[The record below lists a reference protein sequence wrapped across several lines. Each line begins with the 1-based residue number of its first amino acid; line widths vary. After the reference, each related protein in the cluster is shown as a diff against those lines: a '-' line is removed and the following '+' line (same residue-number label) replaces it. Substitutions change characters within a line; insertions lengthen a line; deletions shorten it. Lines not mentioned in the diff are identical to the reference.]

1 MSLKE
6 LGIIHKQIEPI
17 LVVYNNFRGDIKDIP
32 SRIEEFRE
40 DSTIFPSNP
49 VIVVIDYGVYSEGGS
64 DMDICLPTDK
74 NFNKEGFS
82 LKKLEE
88 VEVLSMYHNGSY
100 NTLSE
105 TSQILF
111 NYFSE
116 HAVLGTTKIRL
127 VIQESDKKNSNK
139 NRIEIQGIL
148 HLWDSRLEKNLN
160 RVLDDK
166 EKSNS
171 IMKHREMFSIETSKE
186 EKTLWIKSVIAKLD
200 KETDNYQKY
209 DILSSC
215 AHKFSQK
222 RIDKLRDI
230 YEKTENVDA
239 VIEEMHK
246 DYLWYENPT
255 REGGVIYTTKI
266 PVNLEGYKNAKTLE
280 EKKRN
285 YCHCSLVRDYWDE
298 GISPT
303 FCNCS
308 AGWYRQIWEG
318 IFKKPVRIEI
328 LKTLLRGDET
338 CEFAIHIPLDDKN
351 S

>member
-64 DMDICLPTDK
+64 DMDICLPIDK

-100 NTLSE
+100 NTLNE

-186 EKTLWIKSVIAKLD
+186 EKL
-200 KETDNYQKY
+200 Y
-209 DILSSC
+209 
-215 AHKFSQK
+215 
-222 RIDKLRDI
+222 
-230 YEKTENVDA
+230 
-239 VIEEMHK
+239 
-246 DYLWYENPT
+246 
-255 REGGVIYTTKI
+255 G
-266 PVNLEGYKNAKTLE
+266 
-280 EKKRN
+280 
-285 YCHCSLVRDYWDE
+285 
-298 GISPT
+298 
-303 FCNCS
+303 
-308 AGWYRQIWEG
+308 
-318 IFKKPVRIEI
+318 
-328 LKTLLRGDET
+328 
-338 CEFAIHIPLDDKN
+338 
-351 S
+351 

>member
-1 MSLKE
+1 M
-6 LGIIHKQIEPI
+6 GIIHKKIKP
-17 LVVYNNFRGDIKDIP
+17 VFVAYTNFRGKIKDIH
-32 SRIEEFRE
+32 SKINKFRE
-40 DSTIFPSNP
+40 NFITSPRTTNIA
-49 VIVVIDYGVYSEGGS
+49 VIDYGVYSEGGS
-64 DMDICLPTDK
+64 DIDICIPVDK
-74 NFNKEGFS
+74 DFNQEG
-82 LKKLEE
+82 LKIKTIEE
-88 VEVLSMYHNGSY
+88 VEVLSIVHKGSI
-100 NTLSE
+100 NLLNE
-105 TSQILF
+105 TSQKLF
-111 NYFSE
+111 TYFSE
-116 HAVLGTTKIRL
+116 HSVLGTTKIRL
-127 VIQESDKKNSNK
+127 VYQQFENPESDE
-139 NRIEIQGIL
+139 NRIELQGIL
-148 HLWDSRLEKNLN
+148 HLWDSRLQKNLN

-171 IMKHREMFSIETSKE
+171 IMKYREMFSIETSKA
-186 EKTLWIKSVIAKLD
+186 KKSLWIKGVIEELD

-215 AHKFSQK
+215 AHEFSQK
-222 RIDKLRDI
+222 RIDNLRDI
-230 YEKTENVDA
+230 YEKTESVDA

-246 DYLWYENPT
+246 DYLWYENPM
-255 REGGVIYTTKI
+255 RQGGVIYTTKI
-266 PVNLEGYKNAKTLE
+266 PVNLDGYKNAKTLE
-280 EKKRN
+280 EKKHN

-318 IFKKPVRIEI
+318 ILKKPVRIEI